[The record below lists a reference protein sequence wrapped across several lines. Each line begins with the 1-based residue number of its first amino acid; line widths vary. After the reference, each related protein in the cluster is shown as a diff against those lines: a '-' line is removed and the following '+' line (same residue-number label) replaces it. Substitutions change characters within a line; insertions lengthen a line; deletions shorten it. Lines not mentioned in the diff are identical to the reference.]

1 MKLLFVTPHL
11 STGGLPQYL
20 LKKIETLINDY
31 DIYCVEWDNIT
42 GGFFV
47 VQRNQ
52 IVSLLNS
59 KFYSLSED
67 KNQIF
72 KIIEDINPDVIHFEE
87 LPETFVS
94 EDILYKLYSKRN
106 YNIVVTTHSSYT
118 NPHEINFLADKFILV
133 SEWSKDVFDSY
144 FKGEIPTDI
153 WEYPIEYVDYDKDYY
168 KKILNFEDGYR
179 HILNV
184 GLFTPGKNQKEL
196 IELARLFEN
205 NEFKVKF
212 HFVGNQAGNFQDYW
226 GPLMNNLP
234 QNCIIHGEKSNVS
247 DYYKA
252 ADVFYFT
259 SNFELNPLCLKEA
272 LSYKLKTYCKNLHTY
287 KSCYNGLVDYITDDM
302 DLNYHNLLEF
312 LNPEKGIMGWF
323 SYSKIYDYFIENA
336 KDGNTI
342 VEIGSWFGKSTKYL
356 LDKVKESG
364 KKLNV
369 EVVDTFK
376 GSLNETLHQEI
387 VSEFDN
393 DIYQKFY
400 DNINLN
406 DDVIVHKNYSN
417 DSAELFNTN
426 SIDFL
431 MIDAD
436 HSYEGV
442 TSDIKNY
449 FYKVKPGGII
459 SGDDYNVFDGT
470 TQAVDEYFLGAQ
482 TLYGNN
488 YNWFYKIPKIQI
500 IHVSTTPTQD
510 RAKKSIKN
518 FEILKRYGIDLKF
531 IQNPPYKGEIDL
543 SKYANPSNVN
553 NVRPS
558 HYGCFLGHTQA
569 LKEIDEENYD
579 FTLILE
585 EDAYIYSSA
594 KEFIDTLYKAI
605 FCCQVD
611 DSIAYVSLGAD
622 VWLEKKEYNYFMNE
636 CWHQILA
643 HCYLI
648 PNKQKQWYVDKINTG
663 VWDSADLWYNFI
675 FQSSDKKRLVTKNTF
690 SKQINGISVIDE
702 VYKDYTN
709 GQY

>member
-20 LKKIETLINDY
+20 LKKIQTLINDHE
-31 DIYCVEWDNIT
+31 IYCIEWENIT
-42 GGFFV
+42 GGVFV

-52 IVSLLNS
+52 VVSLLNS
-59 KFYSLSED
+59 NFYSLDED

-72 KIIEDINPDVIHFEE
+72 KIIKDINPDVIHFEE
-87 LPETFVS
+87 LPETFVP
-94 EDILYKLYSKRN
+94 EDILYKLYQNRN
-106 YNIVVTTHSSYT
+106 YNIVATTHSSYT
-118 NPHEINFLADKFILV
+118 NPHDIKFLADKFILV
-133 SEWSKDVFDSY
+133 SDWSKEVFDNY
-144 FKGEIPTDI
+144 FKGKIPTDI
-153 WEYPIEYVDYDKDYY
+153 WEYPIEYVDFDKDHY
-168 KKILNFEDGYR
+168 KKLLNFEEGYK
-179 HILNV
+179 HVLNV

-196 IELARLFEN
+196 IELARLFDK
-205 NEFKVKF
+205 NEYKVKF
-212 HFVGNQAGNFQDYW
+212 HFVGNQAENFRDYW
-226 GPLMNNLP
+226 SPLMNNLP

-252 ADVFYFT
+252 SDVFYFT
-259 SNFELNPLCLKEA
+259 SNFELNPLCLKESI
-272 LSYKLKTYCKNLHTY
+272 SYRLKTFCKNLHTY
-287 KSCYNGLVDYITDDM
+287 KNGYNGLVDYIKD
-302 DLNYHNLLEF
+302 DLNINYQNLLEF
-312 LNPEKGIMGWF
+312 LNPEREITGWF
-323 SYSKIYDYFIENA
+323 SYSKIYDYFVENA

-369 EVVDTFK
+369 EIIDTFK
-376 GSLNETLHQEI
+376 GSLNEELHQEI
-387 VSEFDN
+387 VSGYDN
-393 DIYQKFY
+393 DIYQRFY
-400 DNINLN
+400 DNIELN
-406 DDVIVHKNYSN
+406 ENVVVHKNYSN
-417 DSAELFNTN
+417 DSSELFNTN

-470 TQAVDEYFLGAQ
+470 TQAVNEYFLGAH

-500 IHVSTTPTQD
+500 MHVSTTPIQD

-543 SKYANPSNVN
+543 STYANPSNIN

-569 LKEIDEENYD
+569 LKEIDDENYD

-585 EDAYIYSSA
+585 EDAYIYSSV
-594 KEFIDTLYKAI
+594 KEFIDILFKSI

-611 DSIAYVSLGAD
+611 ESIAYVSLGAD
-622 VWLEKKEYNYFMNE
+622 VWLEKKEYNYFMDE

-648 PNKQKQWYVDKINTG
+648 PNKHKQWYVDRINTG
-663 VWDSADLWYNFI
+663 VWDSADLWYNLI
-675 FQSSDKKRLVTKNTF
+675 FHASDKKRLVTKQTF
-690 SKQINGISVIDE
+690 SKQINGVSIIDD